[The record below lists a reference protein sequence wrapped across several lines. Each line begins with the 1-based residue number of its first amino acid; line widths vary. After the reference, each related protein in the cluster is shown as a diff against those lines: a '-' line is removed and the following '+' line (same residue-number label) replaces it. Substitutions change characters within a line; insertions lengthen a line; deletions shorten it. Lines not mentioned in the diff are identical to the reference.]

1 MSAKV
6 LAGVM
11 AGSAGA
17 EVAATSSASV
27 PQTVSLNDTKGSI
40 GAAGDLAIPAF
51 MRQSPHNG
59 HSSGSV
65 QGMGNGSNV
74 TPLHG
79 GVGVPGNANYDESA
93 RSSDYF
99 TGGGNLQNESVSLS
113 GGLGAAPGNA
123 NYDEPTR
130 SSDYFTGGGNL
141 RNEPES
147 LSGGQGSSG
156 NDASLFAS
164 LPNEDQAIDSRVPHS
179 TTNSGQAPQTVPLNV
194 IPGTRWEQ
202 SQSSSPRRPQP
213 ERIRTSRGV
222 ESLGNR
228 SVERQA
234 ADHADSTPI
243 RSGQQENRVQNI
255 PLNPSNNEGGDE
267 S

>member
-1 MSAKV
+1 M
-6 LAGVM
+6 
-11 AGSAGA
+11 
-17 EVAATSSASV
+17 
-27 PQTVSLNDTKGSI
+27 PQTVSLNDTKGSP

-51 MRQSPHNG
+51 MRQRPDNG
-59 HSSGSV
+59 QSSGSV

-79 GVGVPGNANYDESA
+79 GVGAPGNANYDESI
-93 RSSDYF
+93 RS
-99 TGGGNLQNESVSLS
+99 N
-113 GGLGAAPGNA
+113 
-123 NYDEPTR
+123 
-130 SSDYFTGGGNL
+130 DYFTGGGNL

-194 IPGTRWEQ
+194 IPGTRREQ

-234 ADHADSTPI
+234 ADHADSIPI

>member
-1 MSAKV
+1 
-6 LAGVM
+6 
-11 AGSAGA
+11 
-17 EVAATSSASV
+17 
-27 PQTVSLNDTKGSI
+27 
-40 GAAGDLAIPAF
+40 
-51 MRQSPHNG
+51 
-59 HSSGSV
+59 
-65 QGMGNGSNV
+65 
-74 TPLHG
+74 G
-79 GVGVPGNANYDESA
+79 GVGVPGNANYDESI
-93 RSSDYF
+93 RSNDYF

-113 GGLGAAPGNA
+113 GGAGAAPGNA
-123 NYDEPTR
+123 NYDESAR
-130 SSDYFTGGGNL
+130 SNDYFTGGGNL
-141 RNEPES
+141 QNESVS

-156 NDASLFAS
+156 NDAFLFAS
-164 LPNEDQAIDSRVPHS
+164 LPNEDQAIDSRVPHN

-194 IPGTRWEQ
+194 IPGTRREQ
-202 SQSSSPRRPQP
+202 SQTQSSSPRRPQP